1 MANIL
6 EIIFQII
13 HNTPFWVWVVLL
25 ILVKR
30 GTALMHDGP
39 SSLGK
44 SVIMPLIF
52 IVWGLN
58 TVVTKFA
65 DPDVILGFYI
75 VSLLPGFLLSYLLY
89 MNRKFYV
96 ENGQLVQAGSKLPIT
111 IMLSNFF
118 VKYFL
123 NVLTAMHPAL
133 YNQMQFNIFYGIISG
148 FTVGLFFGG
157 IYKTLTAQKQM
168 FTTK

>member
-52 IVWGLN
+52 IV
-58 TVVTKFA
+58 
-65 DPDVILGFYI
+65 
-75 VSLLPGFLLSYLLY
+75 
-89 MNRKFYV
+89 
-96 ENGQLVQAGSKLPIT
+96 
-111 IMLSNFF
+111 
-118 VKYFL
+118 
-123 NVLTAMHPAL
+123 
-133 YNQMQFNIFYGIISG
+133 
-148 FTVGLFFGG
+148 
-157 IYKTLTAQKQM
+157 
-168 FTTK
+168 